1 LFLIFLYAVF
11 KVQATQGATYLY
23 KSLRMLYTNPGS
35 HLLSHAVSG
44 IVPSAGQGLTIVFGM
59 ETGVT
64 PGRIATGNFRY
75 RDIFFYRR
83 YIGN

>member
-1 LFLIFLYAVF
+1 VHIFKTASRL
-11 KVQATQGATYLY
+11 Q
-23 KSLRMLYTNPGS
+23 SNPGS

-59 ETGVT
+59 GTGVT